1 MEKKIIL
8 GLDVSTHCIGI
19 SVAEYEN
26 DKLRLIE
33 VTHLRPKIPTKI
45 KGMES
50 LFMKSSIFREK
61 IETYKDFG
69 ITDVIIEEPLVGS
82 NNIETVAT
90 LLKFNGMVSQ
100 TVYDIFNVVPEFIS
114 SYDARKYAYPQLM
127 AVRKFN
133 KKGDVY
139 PIKKI
144 ETAIRKNELVLFGAY
159 PFDCEK
165 KLILW
170 NRVSELFPDIEW
182 IYNSKGELKN
192 ENFDASD
199 SMVCVLGYIGKL
211 KYGDTEPEIVES
223 TTIENEDGS
232 TRIEYTVSF
241 CGIKDKKTIEL

>member
-1 MEKKIIL
+1 MDGKIIL

-19 SVAEYEN
+19 SVAEYGN
-26 DKLRLIE
+26 GDLRLID

-69 ITDVIIEEPLVGS
+69 ITDVVIEEPLVGS

-100 TVYDIFNVVPEFIS
+100 TVYDIFNVVPVFIS
-114 SYDARKYAYPQLM
+114 SYDARKYAYPELM

-133 KKGDVY
+133 KKGEVY
-139 PIKKI
+139 PLKKI
-144 ETAIRKNELVLFGAY
+144 EAAIHKNELVLFGAY

-165 KLILW
+165 KLIMW

-182 IYNSKGELKN
+182 IYDSKGGLKN

-199 SMVCVLGYIGKL
+199 SMVCILGYVNKL
-211 KYGDTEPEIVES
+211 EYGGTEPEIVGS
-223 TTIENEDGS
+223 TTTENEDGS
-232 TRIEYTVSF
+232 VRIEYTVSF
-241 CGIKDKKTIEL
+241 CGNEYKKTIEL

>member
-19 SVAEYEN
+19 SVVEYVD
-26 DKLRLIE
+26 DKISLIE
-33 VTHLRPKIPTKI
+33 VTHLRPKIPTKV

-50 LFMKSSIFREK
+50 LFLKSSIFKEK
-61 IETYKDFG
+61 IEDYVKFG
-69 ITDVIIEEPLVGS
+69 ITDVVIEEPLVGS

-100 TVYDIFNVVPEFIS
+100 TVYNVFGVVPEFIS
-114 SYDARKYAYPQLM
+114 SYDARKYGHPELM
-127 AVRKFN
+127 AIRKFN
-133 KKGDVY
+133 KKGEPY

-144 ETAIRKNELVLFGAY
+144 QKAIDNNELVLFGSY

-170 NRVSELFPDIEW
+170 NHVSEIFPEIEW
-182 IYNSKGELKN
+182 MYNSKGELKN

-199 SMVCVLGYIGKL
+199 SMVCILGYVGKL
-211 KYGDTEPEIVES
+211 KYGETEPEI
-223 TTIENEDGS
+223 TKNTFIENEDGS
-232 TRIEYTVSF
+232 ATINYTVSF
-241 CGIKDKKTIEL
+241 CGKEYEKTIEL